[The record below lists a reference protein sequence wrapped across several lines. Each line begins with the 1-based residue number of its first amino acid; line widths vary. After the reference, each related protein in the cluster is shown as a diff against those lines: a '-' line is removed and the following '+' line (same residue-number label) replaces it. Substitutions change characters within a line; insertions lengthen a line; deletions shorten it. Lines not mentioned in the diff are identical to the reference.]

1 MAEREWG
8 KDNREDEVK
17 ILNGQLN
24 CTDNHNKIQY
34 NKSALQVCCKGMVLL
49 STVLTNI
56 YKKWFEA
63 V

>member
-1 MAEREWG
+1 M
-8 KDNREDEVK
+8 K
-17 ILNGQLN
+17 ILNIQLK
-24 CTDNHNKIQY
+24 CIDNHNNIQY

-49 STVLTNI
+49 STVQTNI

>member
-1 MAEREWG
+1 MAEREWR

-17 ILNGQLN
+17 ILNSQLK
-24 CTDNHNKIQY
+24 CIDNHNNIQY

-49 STVLTNI
+49 STVQTNI

>member
-1 MAEREWG
+1 MAEREWV
-8 KDNREDEVK
+8 KDNSDVVLK
-17 ILNGQLN
+17 ILNWQLN
-24 CTDNHNKIQY
+24 CIDNHYKIKY